1 MNINTLWNLTNEF
14 KYQIS
19 NKKKNIE
26 VMSFFTKN
34 YGDYYNRLIINEIL
48 NKKVHI
54 VDINLFNK
62 LKFQNN
68 LYKDKDIL
76 CAIGSILHFATEN
89 SIVWGTGSLW
99 YNSIPKVQPKK
110 ILAVRGRLTQ
120 KILRDNN
127 FKFDDTLGD
136 PGLLLKKY
144 INKDYLNLSKKFKLG
159 IIPHHSEKNLNILND
174 FKNNKDI
181 LILDIEDTENFIQ
194 NICLCENIASSSLH
208 GLIFSDSLGISNT
221 WLKFTDRIHG
231 EHFKFHDYYSSI
243 YDTDI
248 YNMKALEINSYEDLS
263 KIYNVLSKKQID
275 LDLDKLENS
284 LKDYYNEKN

>member
-1 MNINTLWNLTNEF
+1 MNIAES
-14 KYQIS
+14 YHI
-19 NKKKNIE
+19 
-26 VMSFFTKN
+26 
-34 YGDYYNRLIINEIL
+34 DYVI
-48 NKKVHI
+48 
-54 VDINLFNK
+54 
-62 LKFQNN
+62 
-68 LYKDKDIL
+68 
-76 CAIGSILHFATEN
+76 
-89 SIVWGTGSLW
+89 
-99 YNSIPKVQPKK
+99 
-110 ILAVRGRLTQ
+110 
-120 KILRDNN
+120 
-127 FKFDDTLGD
+127 
-136 PGLLLKKY
+136 
-144 INKDYLNLSKKFKLG
+144 
-159 IIPHHSEKNLNILND
+159 

-194 NICLCENIASSSLH
+194 NICLCEIIASSSMH